1 MKLMACRRACRS
13 PRLPSVII
21 FSASGRI
28 SFAFATVVSIFS
40 FLSNAVTS
48 ILSNALRCPL
58 FLPNCLPAHACL
70 IIRSLSKEGL
80 YFCGPLRQ
88 EPPGLGH
95 DLVIHFHSQAQS
107 HAAQDLFDLVER
119 LPAEVLGLEHLAF
132 GLLYHL
138 RDGLNPGILEAV
150 RRPY

>member
-21 FSASGRI
+21 CSARGRI

-40 FLSNAVTS
+40 FRSNAVTS

-70 IIRSLSKEGL
+70 IVRSFSKLGL
-80 YFCGPLRQ
+80 HLGGSLGQ

-95 DLVIHFHSQAQS
+95 DLVIHFHPQAQS
-107 HAAQDLFDLVER
+107 HAAQDLFD
-119 LPAEVLGLEHLAF
+119 
-132 GLLYHL
+132 
-138 RDGLNPGILEAV
+138 
-150 RRPY
+150 